1 MEEGGTVEEVDEAVW
16 AAAMG
21 DRQEHAIKV
30 GMISR
35 KIIIRYR
42 PTPNQSGSDPV
53 SVATQLFRYIGSH
66 RPNVL
71 KKKRA
76 LLSFPTMLF

>member
-1 MEEGGTVEEVDEAVW
+1 
-16 AAAMG
+16 
-21 DRQEHAIKV
+21 
-30 GMISR
+30 MISR

-71 KKKRA
+71 KK
-76 LLSFPTMLF
+76 